1 MARQVKCK
9 ICGEKIASDTA
20 YCIEKT
26 MKRQAKKQEVTTV
39 LKKNMIKTNIRKVF
53 GKKFYY
59 YMIIF

>member
-26 MKRQAKKQEVTTV
+26 NE
-39 LKKNMIKTNIRKVF
+39 KT
-53 GKKFYY
+53 GKKTRSYY
-59 YMIIF
+59 CSKEEVNSHLSQLRQQVKK